1 MVNKMSLDLNFQE
14 ENLLLCFRGTIWKPT
29 IWLVSTLDI
38 RFRYLLWFD
47 IDWDDVIGV
56 VIPSWLYGTADMALL
71 VRRFLACW
79 SQIGLCSSSSS
90 SMILLL
96 LLLRDDPAGRTA
108 TTILDWQLLLPS
120 CGQVVIGSGCTS
132 SVSMAGYLFLVLLSP
147 SHHFPKTYMNRGYC
161 KWFDL
166 VYSFAASE

>member
-1 MVNKMSLDLNFQE
+1 MEFLTCN
-14 ENLLLCFRGTIWKPT
+14 T

-47 IDWDDVIGV
+47 CWDDVIGV

-71 VRRFLACW
+71 VRRFLACL

-96 LLLRDDPAGRTA
+96 LLLLLRDDPAGRTA
-108 TTILDWQLLLPS
+108 TTILDCQLLLLPS

-132 SVSMAGYLFLVLLSP
+132 SVSMAGYLFLVFLSP